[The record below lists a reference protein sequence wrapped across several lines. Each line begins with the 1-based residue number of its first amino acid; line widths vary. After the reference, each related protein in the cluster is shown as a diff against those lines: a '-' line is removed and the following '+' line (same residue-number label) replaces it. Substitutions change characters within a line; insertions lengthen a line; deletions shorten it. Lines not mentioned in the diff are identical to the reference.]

1 LTGDVKLSLGQHG
14 YVKREFSSS
23 LAEQVSV
30 IQRIE
35 SGQLLYSIHGMAC
48 RDCRLKDK
56 AQHDRFRILGVGL
69 DVEVVER
76 LLDPLTLRTKVIR
89 AYIEFSEDEVT
100 L

>member
-1 LTGDVKLSLGQHG
+1 
-14 YVKREFSSS
+14 
-23 LAEQVSV
+23 
-30 IQRIE
+30 
-35 SGQLLYSIHGMAC
+35 
-48 RDCRLKDK
+48 LKDK